1 MFAIEEGVQKINGE
15 IVDTFCREIT
25 DALVKLHVEAGTTG
39 YADDPERDGGG
50 RTYVSIVCDHG
61 DFHFEPVKNEKGQ
74 IAGVKIACCGDGGL
88 SAIMKALAFAQKAL
102 NDLICDI
109 DG

>member
-15 IVDTFCREIT
+15 IVDTFCREVT
-25 DALVKLHVEAGTTG
+25 DALVKLQVEAGTNG
-39 YADDPERDGGG
+39 YADDPERDGGS

-61 DFHFEPVKNEKGQ
+61 DFHFEPVKNDRDQ

-88 SAIMKALAFAQKAL
+88 SAMIKAFEFARKALA
-102 NDLICDI
+102 DLSCEI
-109 DG
+109 DD